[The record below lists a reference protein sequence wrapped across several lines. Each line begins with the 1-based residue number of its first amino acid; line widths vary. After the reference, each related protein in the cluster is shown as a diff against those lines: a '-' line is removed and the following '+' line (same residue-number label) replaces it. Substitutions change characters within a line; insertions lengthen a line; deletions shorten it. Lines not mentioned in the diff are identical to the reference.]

1 MRRKRL
7 FIVIMKSYVITL
19 STESD
24 RYKETSTH
32 LQRMELRFQ
41 PHIGVDGRK
50 VPSKILNG
58 MSPSMYGCYMAH
70 VNVWKKCV
78 NGSDNVC
85 LVLEDDARV
94 SVSKDYLHKALDS
107 IEENAEE
114 WDILIIGYSEI
125 TYPFLLSIAYYL
137 KCGIEI
143 EKQYD
148 NIIGTTLEAT
158 KNSGFVGT
166 TAYALSKKGAQKLID
181 NISVPN
187 GHVDVEMSCFANKSD
202 DFKILILKD
211 RLFFQNTSMK
221 QTLQTKSYIPIR
233 DVFEN
238 IKVGDFTL
246 GYIISVLHCFKLN
259 SNSRFFCISI
269 FQILFL
275 FLIIVIAILYTLKV
289 M

>member
-1 MRRKRL
+1 
-7 FIVIMKSYVITL
+7 MKNYVITL

-24 RYKETSTH
+24 RYKETSKH
-32 LQRMELRFQ
+32 LQRYISHI
-41 PHIGVDGRK
+41 PHIGVDGNK

-70 VNVWKKCV
+70 VNMWKKCV

-85 LVLEDDARV
+85 LILEDDARV
-94 SVSKDYLHKALDS
+94 SVSKDYLHKALDSIEES

-125 TYPFLLSIAYYL
+125 TYPFLLSIVYYI
-137 KCGIEI
+137 KCGIGI

-148 NIIGTTLEAT
+148 NIIGTLKAT
-158 KNSGFVGT
+158 KNSGFVGM

-187 GHVDVEMSCFANKSD
+187 GHVDAEMSCFANKSD

-233 DVFEN
+233 NVFEN

-246 GYIISVLHCFKLN
+246 GYILSVLHCFRLN
-259 SNSRFFCISI
+259 SNSRFYCMSI
-269 FQILFL
+269 FQILV
-275 FLIIVIAILYTLKV
+275 LIILIIIATFYTLTQYKV
-289 M
+289 I